1 MILKSARPVSN
12 LLEVAVHIQPPVFL
26 LEEHGQLDSVAEPHL
41 EVLGGMLV
49 D

>member
-12 LLEVAVHIQPPVFL
+12 LLEVAVQAPVIF
-26 LEEHGQLDSVAEPHL
+26 LEEQGQLYRVAEPHL